1 MSCKFEFNVNNF
13 NEVYEINKLA
23 KQSNGSILLK
33 IKNTV
38 LLANIVIDAD
48 TVVEED
54 FLPLAVQYLEK
65 SYSAGKIPG
74 GFVKREQKPGEFE
87 ALTAR
92 VIDRSIRPL
101 FPKGFKHPTQLI
113 VMVLSVDPEV
123 DLQIAALNAAAAAF
137 YISDIP
143 IKKSVCGVRVAKI
156 DGDLVINPTLSELKA
171 STLDMLVSG
180 TKDEILMIEMK
191 SISSKEAN
199 LELASED
206 LLIEPAIG
214 DSISQSINELNED
227 DLVDTISF
235 AQNAIKEATTLYEEY
250 FEQALPEE
258 LLTIQLQNEKINNG
272 IYAYIDELHSN
283 DIKEA
288 VNQMAK
294 SERNSELKNIA
305 KEISKTSEANSE
317 GWELDEILK
326 VVENYKRNI
335 VRAMIINDNIR
346 ADGRGLKDVR
356 PISIETNILPSVH
369 GSTLFTR
376 GETQALVVATLGG
389 EMDAQTYD
397 NLTNKGAQ
405 SEKFMVHY
413 NFYPFCVGETKQLAP
428 PSRRE
433 LGHGN
438 LAKKALEPTI
448 DFDYDGTIRLVSEIL
463 ESNGSSSMATICGGS
478 LALRS
483 AGIETEKMVAG
494 VAMGLVFEDDKY
506 AILTDILGLE
516 DHDGDM
522 DFKVAGTKDGI
533 TALQMDIKLGGIS
546 LSTLKEALNQAKEA
560 REHIL
565 SLMEDASE
573 KIVINESILP
583 STTSFLINP
592 SKIVEIIGQAGKT
605 IKEIVDRFEVS
616 VDLSRENGKV
626 RVSGSDKVKVV
637 AACEHIKTIANS
649 SSSRD
654 GGGRGGRDR
663 DSNSFNF
670 EDNYKSGEVHTGVV
684 KRIVDFGAFI
694 ELPKGGEGLLHISKL
709 SRDRV
714 NNIRDV
720 LSENQKVEVKILGL
734 SRNRAE
740 LGLANS

>member
-23 KQSNGSILLK
+23 KQSNGSVLLK

-123 DLQIAALNAAAAAF
+123 DLQIAALNAAAAAL

-156 DGDLVINPTLSELKA
+156 DGDLVINPTLTELKE

-214 DSISQSINELNED
+214 DTTTAQSINELNED
-227 DLVDTISF
+227 DLVDTITF
-235 AQNAIKEATTLYEEY
+235 AQSAIKEATTLYEEY
-250 FEQALPEE
+250 FEQAIPEE
-258 LLTIQLQNEKINNG
+258 LVKIELQNEKINDG

-288 VNQMAK
+288 VNRMAK
-294 SERNSELKNIA
+294 SERNSELKNIS
-305 KEISKTSEANSE
+305 KEISKTSEAQKE

-326 VVENYKRNI
+326 VVEKYKRNI

-356 PISIETNILPSVH
+356 PIAIETNILPNAHS
-369 GSTLFTR
+369 STLFTR

-405 SEKFMVHY
+405 SDRFMVHY

-448 DFDYDGTIRLVSEIL
+448 DLDYDGTIRLVSEIL

-478 LALRS
+478 LALRA
-483 AGIETEKMVAG
+483 AGIETQKMVAG

-506 AILTDILGLE
+506 AVLTDILGLE

-533 TALQMDIKLGGIS
+533 TALQMDIKLGGIA

-560 REHIL
+560 RTHIL
-565 SLMEDASE
+565 GLMEEANE

-592 SKIVEIIGQAGKT
+592 SKIVEVIGQAGKT

-616 VDLSRENGKV
+616 IDLSRENGKV
-626 RVSGSDKVKVV
+626 RVSGSDKAKVI
-637 AACEHIKTIANS
+637 AACDHIKTIANAP
-649 SSSRD
+649 SSRD
-654 GGGRGGRDR
+654 GGRGGRDR

-670 EDNYKSGEVHTGVV
+670 EENYKSGEVYTGVV

-709 SRDRV
+709 SKDRV

-720 LSENQKVEVKILGL
+720 LNENQEVEVKILGL

-740 LGLANS
+740 LGLADS